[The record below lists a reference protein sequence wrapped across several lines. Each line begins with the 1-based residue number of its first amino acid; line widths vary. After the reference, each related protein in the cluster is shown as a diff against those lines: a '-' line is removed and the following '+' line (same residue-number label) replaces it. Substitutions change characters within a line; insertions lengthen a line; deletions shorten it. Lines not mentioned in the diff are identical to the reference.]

1 MKSLLLLSTLLL
13 SFGAHSAVDKDI
25 QKVRAAMKSVVGIS
39 TSARDTN
46 LAVYKVR
53 ESICGSEETSAI
65 IIDLQVV
72 RFDRA
77 SAYDPFKSIR
87 QNAKKLETVKR
98 YAVLVSDVRAH
109 SVKDLPRH
117 IMDAEACME

>member
-1 MKSLLLLSTLLL
+1 MKSLFLLTTLLL
-13 SFGAHSAVDKDI
+13 SFGAQGAVDKDI

-46 LAVYKVR
+46 LAVYKVK

-65 IIDLQVV
+65 VIDLQVV
-72 RFDRA
+72 RIDRA
-77 SAYDPFKSIR
+77 AHYDPFKDFR

-98 YAVLVSDVRAH
+98 YAVLVSDVRART
-109 SVKDLPRH
+109 VAELPRY